1 NVQRTL
7 QFFNVAQRFPYAG
20 IEQLRV
26 VKVQIARSFPGHLTF
41 ACTLGQ
47 ASQRTCGCSLFRT
60 KGSAWPFVRSYRR
73 ILPAPGRMGCAT
85 YKWKLSSP
93 AFLPIVLKAIVEM
106 RA

>member
-1 NVQRTL
+1 STPRRAVPFVGPERILDRWVSVSSRLNVQRTL

-60 KGSAWPFVRSYRR
+60 KRGAWPFVPTGEFSWR
-73 ILPAPGRMGCAT
+73 PEG
-85 YKWKLSSP
+85 
-93 AFLPIVLKAIVEM
+93 
-106 RA
+106 